1 MIWPRTRPHPAR
13 LVSFLG
19 RWWPRLVVLA
29 LLGYGLL
36 FARVWWV
43 SRLDQLEPADA
54 IVVLG
59 AAQYN
64 GRPSPVLKA
73 RLDHA
78 LELYRRG
85 LAPAIVVTGGI
96 GPGDRM
102 SEATV
107 GDRYLR
113 ARGVPDSAIVVRPDG
128 RTTEESMR
136 SVADWME
143 DREADRVLLVS
154 DPFHMARLR
163 LEARRARLV
172 AFTSPTRTSPITAGS
187 RAELGYFAW
196 EALKLPVAAL
206 RMLFGGRD
214 STP

>member
-1 MIWPRTRPHPAR
+1 M
-13 LVSFLG
+13 
-19 RWWPRLVVLA
+19 VLA
-29 LLGYGLL
+29 ALCYAIL
-36 FARVWWV
+36 FLWVYRV
-43 SRLDQLEPADA
+43 SRQDQREHADA

-78 LELYRRG
+78 LELYREG
-85 LAPAIVVTGGI
+85 LAPMVVVTGGI

-107 GDRYLR
+107 GHKYLR
-113 ARGVPDSAIVVRPDG
+113 AQLPDSAIVVRPDG

-136 SVADWME
+136 SVAEWM
-143 DREADRVLLVS
+143 REREVARVLLVS

-163 LEARRARLV
+163 LEARYARLD
-172 AFTSPTRTSPITAGS
+172 AFVSPTRTSPIMAGS
-187 RAELGYFAW
+187 RREAGYLAL
-196 EALKLPVAAL
+196 EALKLPVTAI
-206 RMLFGGRD
+206 RNLFG
-214 STP
+214 SPSPEAVTVVH

>member
-1 MIWPRTRPHPAR
+1 MTRALRWGGR
-13 LVSFLG
+13 LVA
-19 RWWPRLVVLA
+19 LA
-29 LLGYGLL
+29 ALGYAVL
-36 FARVWWV
+36 FGWVYWV
-43 SRLDQLEPADA
+43 SRQDQRETADA

-78 LELYRRG
+78 LALYREG
-85 LAPAIVVTGGI
+85 LAPLVVVTGGI

-107 GDRYLR
+107 GHKYLR
-113 ARGVPDSAIVVRPDG
+113 THIPDSAIIVRPDG

-136 SVADWME
+136 SVAEWMRE
-143 DREADRVLLVS
+143 REAARVLLVS

-163 LEARRARLV
+163 LEARHADLRAFV
-172 AFTSPTRTSPITAGS
+172 SPTRTSPIMAGS
-187 RAELGYFAW
+187 RTEAGYLAV
-196 EALKLPVAAL
+196 EALKLPAIAL
-206 RMLFGGRD
+206 RNLLGSSSPD
-214 STP
+214 SEPVVH

>member
-1 MIWPRTRPHPAR
+1 M
-13 LVSFLG
+13 
-19 RWWPRLVVLA
+19 RWLLRGTAWAAAILLIVYA
-29 LLGYGLL
+29 LL
-36 FARVWWV
+36 FVWVVRV
-43 SRLDQLEPADA
+43 SRFYQRHPADA

-78 LELYRRG
+78 LQLYRGG
-85 LAPAIVVTGGI
+85 LAPVVLVTGGI
-96 GPGDRM
+96 GAGDRM

-107 GDRYLR
+107 GHHYLR

-136 SVADWME
+136 SVAEWMK
-143 DREADRVLLVS
+143 DRKHARMLLVS

-163 LEARRARLV
+163 LEARRAGLLV
-172 AFTSPTRTSPITAGS
+172 FTSPTRSSPIVPGS
-187 RAELGYFAW
+187 RTEAGYLAL
-196 EALKLPVAAL
+196 EALKLPVTAFHL
-206 RMLFGGRD
+206 LFPEP
-214 STP
+214 SPTPPTP

>member
-1 MIWPRTRPHPAR
+1 MRRVLGWGGRVVALAVILYAV
-13 LVSFLG
+13 LFL
-19 RWWPRLVVLA
+19 WV
-29 LLGYGLL
+29 Y
-36 FARVWWV
+36 WV
-43 SRLDQLEPADA
+43 SRQDQRERADA

-78 LELYRRG
+78 LELYREG
-85 LAPAIVVTGGI
+85 LAPMVVVTGGI

-107 GDRYLR
+107 GHKYLR
-113 ARGVPDSAIVVRPDG
+113 AQLPDSAIIVRPDG

-136 SVADWME
+136 SVAEWMHE
-143 DREADRVLLVS
+143 REMARVLLVS

-163 LEARRARLV
+163 LEARHAKLV
-172 AFTSPTRTSPITAGS
+172 AFVSPTRTSPIMAGS
-187 RAELGYFAW
+187 RTEAGYLAL
-196 EALKLPVAAL
+196 EALKLPVTAFRNMLGTPSPEAA
-206 RMLFGGRD
+206 
-214 STP
+214 SVVH

>member
-1 MIWPRTRPHPAR
+1 VTRVLR
-13 LVSFLG
+13 WGG
-19 RWWPRLVVLA
+19 RVLA
-29 LLGYGLL
+29 LAAISYAVVFLWV
-36 FARVWWV
+36 FWV
-43 SRLDQLEPADA
+43 SRQDQREQADA

-78 LELYRRG
+78 LELYRGG
-85 LAPAIVVTGGI
+85 LAPMVVVTGGI

-107 GDRYLR
+107 GHKYLR
-113 ARGVPDSAIVVRPDG
+113 AQIPDSAIIVRPDG

-136 SVADWME
+136 SVAEWM
-143 DREADRVLLVS
+143 REREVGRVLLVS

-163 LEARRARLV
+163 LEARYARLE
-172 AFTSPTRTSPITAGS
+172 AFVSPTRTSPILAGS
-187 RAELGYFAW
+187 RIEAGYLAL
-196 EALKLPVAAL
+196 EALKLPVTAI
-206 RMLFGGRD
+206 RNMFGQP
-214 STP
+214 SPEPVVVSH

>member
-1 MIWPRTRPHPAR
+1 MTRALR
-13 LVSFLG
+13 WGGRVAALAAITYAALFLWVY
-19 RWWPRLVVLA
+19 R
-29 LLGYGLL
+29 
-36 FARVWWV
+36 V
-43 SRLDQLEPADA
+43 SRLDQRERADA

-78 LELYRRG
+78 LELYRQG
-85 LAPAIVVTGGI
+85 LAPMVVVTGGI

-107 GDRYLR
+107 GHKYLR
-113 ARGVPDSAIVVRPDG
+113 AQLPDSAIIVRPDG

-136 SVADWME
+136 SVAEWM
-143 DREADRVLLVS
+143 REREVARVLLVS

-163 LEARRARLV
+163 LEARYARLD
-172 AFTSPTRTSPITAGS
+172 AFVSPTRTSPIMAGS
-187 RAELGYFAW
+187 RREAGYLAL
-196 EALKLPVAAL
+196 EALKLPVTAI
-206 RMLFGGRD
+206 RNLFG
-214 STP
+214 SASPEAVTVIH

>member
-1 MIWPRTRPHPAR
+1 VTRALRWGGR
-13 LVSFLG
+13 LVA
-19 RWWPRLVVLA
+19 LA
-29 LLGYGLL
+29 ALAYAGL
-36 FARVWWV
+36 FGWVYWV
-43 SRLDQLEPADA
+43 SRQDQREAADA

-78 LELYRRG
+78 LALYREG
-85 LAPAIVVTGGI
+85 LAPLVVVTGGI

-107 GDRYLR
+107 GHKYLR
-113 ARGVPDSAIVVRPDG
+113 SQIPDSAIIVRPDG

-136 SVADWME
+136 SVAEWMRE
-143 DREADRVLLVS
+143 REAGRVLLVS

-163 LEARRARLV
+163 LEARHADLE
-172 AFTSPTRTSPITAGS
+172 AFVSPTRTSPIKAGS
-187 RAELGYFAW
+187 RTETGYLAV
-196 EALKLPVAAL
+196 EALKLPVTAL
-206 RMLFGGRD
+206 RNLLGSSPD
-214 STP
+214 PVTVVP

>member
-1 MIWPRTRPHPAR
+1 MTRALR
-13 LVSFLG
+13 WGGRVAALAAIAYAALFLWVY
-19 RWWPRLVVLA
+19 R
-29 LLGYGLL
+29 
-36 FARVWWV
+36 V
-43 SRLDQLEPADA
+43 SRLDQRERADA

-78 LELYRRG
+78 LELYRQG
-85 LAPAIVVTGGI
+85 LAPMVVVTGGI

-107 GDRYLR
+107 GHKYLR
-113 ARGVPDSAIVVRPDG
+113 AQLPDSAIIVRPDG

-136 SVADWME
+136 SVAEWM
-143 DREADRVLLVS
+143 REREVARVLLVS

-163 LEARRARLV
+163 LEARYARLD
-172 AFTSPTRTSPITAGS
+172 AFVSPTRTSPIMAGS
-187 RAELGYFAW
+187 RREAGYLAL
-196 EALKLPVAAL
+196 EALKLPVTAI
-206 RMLFGGRD
+206 RNLFG
-214 STP
+214 SPSPEAVTVVH